1 MIKVFQHDR
10 VKTKRTTMSMMT
22 EFTICVAL
30 VFIAALV
37 YYGVSGGDD
46 AGKYILRMFLNL
58 LVSMGTVYAIETA
71 NLAIR
76 YHKTLKVKEIFLNP
90 ITKEFFFATPLIL
103 VLLFPVY
110 TPIYVI
116 FVSALIASLV
126 AKVIFGGFGSNI
138 FNPALAGR
146 IFAGICFSGQI
157 SNASVVQAGTNLTI
171 STGATLT
178 TINQASGFVNET
190 LDISLKSLFL
200 GTYHGAIG
208 ETFAGLIILI
218 GIYLSVRKIIDWKMS
233 LTYVV
238 AFFIISL
245 FMGVTADKGLGSF
258 EFALR
263 QCLYG
268 AVLFGA
274 VFCITD
280 PVTSPVMSSGRIY
293 AAFLGAFVCACIR
306 YLGSA
311 PEGVGYSILLVNLC
325 TPAIDRILSN
335 KSNHR
340 IGTQYIVM
348 AGLTVM
354 CIGLGCGIGAYL
366 SGKMSFLNSVET
378 ILPFINGVFA
388 LSLIH
393 I

>member
-10 VKTKRTTMSMMT
+10 VKTKRTTMSMMI

-58 LVSMGTVYAIETA
+58 LVSIGTVYAIETA

-388 LSLIH
+388 R
-393 I
+393 

>member
-10 VKTKRTTMSMMT
+10 VKTKRTTMSMMI

-71 NLAIR
+71 NLAVR

-378 ILPFINGVFA
+378 ILPFINGVFER
-388 LSLIH
+388 
-393 I
+393 

>member
-378 ILPFINGVFA
+378 IIPFINGVFA
-388 LSLIH
+388 R
-393 I
+393 

>member
-10 VKTKRTTMSMMT
+10 VKTKRTTMSMMI

-30 VFIAALV
+30 VFIVALV

-388 LSLIH
+388 R
-393 I
+393 

>member
-10 VKTKRTTMSMMT
+10 VKTKRTTMSMMI

-110 TPIYVI
+110 IPIYVI

-388 LSLIH
+388 R
-393 I
+393 

>member
-10 VKTKRTTMSMMT
+10 VKTKRTTMSMMI

-335 KSNHR
+335 KSNYR

-388 LSLIH
+388 R
-393 I
+393 

>member
-10 VKTKRTTMSMMT
+10 VKTKRTTMSMMI

-90 ITKEFFFATPLIL
+90 IAKEFFFATPLIL

-388 LSLIH
+388 R
-393 I
+393 

>member
-10 VKTKRTTMSMMT
+10 VKTKRTTMSMMI

-76 YHKTLKVKEIFLNP
+76 YHKILKVKEIFLNP

-388 LSLIH
+388 R
-393 I
+393 

>member
-233 LTYVV
+233 LTYVA
-238 AFFIISL
+238 AFFMISL

-388 LSLIH
+388 R
-393 I
+393 

>member
-10 VKTKRTTMSMMT
+10 VKTKRTTMSMMI

-293 AAFLGAFVCACIR
+293 ASFLGAFVCACIR

-388 LSLIH
+388 R
-393 I
+393 

>member
-10 VKTKRTTMSMMT
+10 VKTKRTTMSMMI
-22 EFTICVAL
+22 EFTVCVAL

-90 ITKEFFFATPLIL
+90 ITKEFFFVTPLIL

-388 LSLIH
+388 R
-393 I
+393 

>member
-10 VKTKRTTMSMMT
+10 VKTKRTTMSMMI

-238 AFFIISL
+238 TFFIISL

-388 LSLIH
+388 R
-393 I
+393 

>member
-10 VKTKRTTMSMMT
+10 VKTKRTTMSMMI

-178 TINQASGFVNET
+178 TINQASGFVNEI

-378 ILPFINGVFA
+378 IIPFINGVFA
-388 LSLIH
+388 R
-393 I
+393 

>member
-1 MIKVFQHDR
+1 MIKVFQHDL
-10 VKTKRTTMSMMT
+10 VKTKRTTMSMMI

-388 LSLIH
+388 R
-393 I
+393 

>member
-178 TINQASGFVNET
+178 TINQASGFFNET

-366 SGKMSFLNSVET
+366 SGKMSFLNSVEA

-388 LSLIH
+388 R
-393 I
+393 

>member
-10 VKTKRTTMSMMT
+10 VKTKRTTMSMMI

-58 LVSMGTVYAIETA
+58 LVSMGIVYAIETA

-388 LSLIH
+388 R
-393 I
+393 

>member
-10 VKTKRTTMSMMT
+10 VKTKRTTMSMMI

-340 IGTQYIVM
+340 IGTQYIAM

-388 LSLIH
+388 R
-393 I
+393 

>member
-10 VKTKRTTMSMMT
+10 VKTKRTTMSMMI

-71 NLAIR
+71 NLAVR

-90 ITKEFFFATPLIL
+90 ITKEFFFATPLII

-388 LSLIH
+388 R
-393 I
+393 

>member
-10 VKTKRTTMSMMT
+10 VKTKRTTMSMMI

-90 ITKEFFFATPLIL
+90 ITKEFFFTTPLIL

-126 AKVIFGGFGSNI
+126 VKVIFGGFGSNI

-388 LSLIH
+388 R
-393 I
+393 

>member
-58 LVSMGTVYAIETA
+58 LVSMVTVYAIETA

-233 LTYVV
+233 LTYV
-238 AFFIISL
+238 ATFFMISL

-388 LSLIH
+388 R
-393 I
+393 

>member
-10 VKTKRTTMSMMT
+10 VKTKRTTMSMMI

-76 YHKTLKVKEIFLNP
+76 YHKTLKVKEIFLKP

-388 LSLIH
+388 R
-393 I
+393 

>member
-10 VKTKRTTMSMMT
+10 VKTKRTTMSMMI

-233 LTYVV
+233 LTYVA
-238 AFFIISL
+238 AFFMISL

-388 LSLIH
+388 R
-393 I
+393 

>member
-10 VKTKRTTMSMMT
+10 VKTKRTTMSMMI

-71 NLAIR
+71 NLAVR

-138 FNPALAGR
+138 FNPDLAGR

-388 LSLIH
+388 R
-393 I
+393 

>member
-10 VKTKRTTMSMMT
+10 VKTKRTTMSMMI

-348 AGLTVM
+348 AGITVM

-388 LSLIH
+388 R
-393 I
+393 

>member
-10 VKTKRTTMSMMT
+10 VKTKRTTMSMMI

-58 LVSMGTVYAIETA
+58 LVSMGTVCAIETA

-348 AGLTVM
+348 AGLTVI

-388 LSLIH
+388 R
-393 I
+393 

>member
-10 VKTKRTTMSMMT
+10 VKTKRTTMSMMI

-37 YYGVSGGDD
+37 YYGVSGVDD

-388 LSLIH
+388 R
-393 I
+393 

>member
-233 LTYVV
+233 LTYVA

-388 LSLIH
+388 R
-393 I
+393 

>member
-10 VKTKRTTMSMMT
+10 VKTKRTTMSMMI

-71 NLAIR
+71 NLAVR

-245 FMGVTADKGLGSF
+245 FMGVIADKGLGSF

-388 LSLIH
+388 R
-393 I
+393 

>member
-10 VKTKRTTMSMMT
+10 VKTKRTTMSMMI

-366 SGKMSFLNSVET
+366 SGKMSLLNSVET

-388 LSLIH
+388 R
-393 I
+393 

>member
-10 VKTKRTTMSMMT
+10 VKTKRTTMSMMI

-116 FVSALIASLV
+116 CVSALIASLV

-388 LSLIH
+388 R
-393 I
+393 

>member
-10 VKTKRTTMSMMT
+10 VKTKRTTMSMMI

-157 SNASVVQAGTNLTI
+157 SNASVVQVGTNLTI

-388 LSLIH
+388 R
-393 I
+393 

>member
-10 VKTKRTTMSMMT
+10 VKTKRTTMSMMI

-378 ILPFINGVFA
+378 ILPFITEC
-388 LSLIH
+388 SQDEKIK
-393 I
+393 

>member
-10 VKTKRTTMSMMT
+10 VKTKRTTMSMMI

-90 ITKEFFFATPLIL
+90 IIKEFFFATPLIL

-218 GIYLSVRKIIDWKMS
+218 GIYLSVRKIVDWKMS

-378 ILPFINGVFA
+378 ILPFINGVFER
-388 LSLIH
+388 
-393 I
+393 

>member
-10 VKTKRTTMSMMT
+10 VKTKRTTMSMMI

-208 ETFAGLIILI
+208 ETFAGLIIFI

-388 LSLIH
+388 R
-393 I
+393 

>member
-37 YYGVSGGDD
+37 YYCVSGGDD

-233 LTYVV
+233 LTYVA

-388 LSLIH
+388 R
-393 I
+393 

>member
-10 VKTKRTTMSMMT
+10 VKTKRTTMSMMI

-293 AAFLGAFVCACIR
+293 AAFLGAFVCVCIR

-388 LSLIH
+388 R
-393 I
+393 

>member
-10 VKTKRTTMSMMT
+10 VKTKRTTMSMMI
-22 EFTICVAL
+22 EFTICVSL

-388 LSLIH
+388 R
-393 I
+393 

>member
-10 VKTKRTTMSMMT
+10 VKTKRTTMSMMI

-348 AGLTVM
+348 AGLTIM

-388 LSLIH
+388 R
-393 I
+393 

>member
-10 VKTKRTTMSMMT
+10 VKTKRTTMSMMI

-218 GIYLSVRKIIDWKMS
+218 GIYLSVRKIIDWKMF

-388 LSLIH
+388 R
-393 I
+393 